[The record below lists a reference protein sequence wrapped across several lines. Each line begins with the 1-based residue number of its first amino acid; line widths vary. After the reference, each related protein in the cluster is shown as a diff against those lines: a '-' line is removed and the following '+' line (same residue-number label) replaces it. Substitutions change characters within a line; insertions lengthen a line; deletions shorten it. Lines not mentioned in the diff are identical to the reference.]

1 MMFGELT
8 DGMTAERIGGWEDR
22 LGAAPDLVAAAHG
35 TADPRGIREV
45 HALVREMA
53 RLQPGLPI
61 SLGFVDVDVPAL
73 PGLVDRVV
81 ADSNH
86 AIVVPLLLSSGY
98 HVAVD
103 ILGQAT
109 RLAGQVAAAAALGP
123 DPVLADILADRLL
136 ACVTDRPLPPPSL
149 TSASAP
155 ACTPPSGSNAE
166 PRGLEAVD
174 RVVLAAAG
182 SSNRRALLDCSATAA
197 MLADRIDRPVEVG
210 YVSGAGE
217 RLGPVLA
224 RTPGRVAVATYL
236 LAPGAFADH
245 VHRLA
250 GARPVSA
257 PLGADPRL
265 AALALTRYQQAL
277 TQPESR
283 RTRSFAGQSCCH
295 DN

>member
-1 MMFGELT
+1 MTT
-8 DGMTAERIGGWEDR
+8 DLI
-22 LGAAPDLVAAAHG
+22 AAAHG

-53 RLQPGLPI
+53 RLRPEVPI

-73 PGLVDRVV
+73 PSLVDRVV
-81 ADSNH
+81 ADSNR
-86 AIVVPLLLSSGY
+86 AVVVPLLLSSGY

-109 RLAGQVAAAAALGP
+109 RHAGQITAAAALGP
-123 DPVLADILADRLL
+123 DPVLADILADRLH
-136 ACVTDRPLPPPSL
+136 ASVSRPLPSL
-149 TSASAP
+149 ASAFAP
-155 ACTPPSGSNAE
+155 VCTPDAE

-245 VHRLA
+245 IHRLA
-250 GARPVSA
+250 GTRPVSA

-277 TQPESR
+277 AQTTLLAGSTQ
-283 RTRSFAGQSCCH
+283 THTFGG
-295 DN
+295 